1 MIPFPTPFNKEDRS
15 LQAQGLTSALKHQ
28 HHVASV
34 RSRAHTKS
42 GEAAG
47 DRGERAGKASAA
59 RRREKGRLSLIL
71 QPSPQ
76 GSEHKWDG
84 EAEQIRR
91 RQPNTSLAV

>member
-1 MIPFPTPFNKEDRS
+1 MIPFPTPFNKEDTS
-15 LQAQGLTSALKHQ
+15 LQAQGLTSSQTHK

-42 GEAAG
+42 GEAGG
-47 DRGERAGKASAA
+47 DRGKRAGKASAA

-71 QPSPQ
+71 QPSPR
-76 GSEHKWDG
+76 GSEHKGDG

-91 RQPNTSLAV
+91 RQPNASLAV